1 MLLWFFIFL
10 PHIRPVYP
18 LQLARIYIQ
27 LCACTVIILTHD
39 DIYLK
44 YYNIISFLA
53 KFRVEFEID
62 SVPLSLWMKS
72 FGKWKNN
79 TLKYYCKI
87 LHLLFMWFHFYPKV
101 GCKLSIWKVK
111 KKYNTYRFKKKICMA
126 KGYSRLFLWGL
137 GCELVGIFHSTG
149 KLPVLNR
156 KKFFFWEDNRIPIVI
171 YVVCLSLKVNK

>member
-1 MLLWFFIFL
+1 MASTRYLYNYTLMLLWFFIFL

-62 SVPLSLWMKS
+62 SVPLSLWIKS

-87 LHLLFMWFHFYPKV
+87 LHLLFTWFHFYPKV

-111 KKYNTYRFKKKICMA
+111 KNIIHIGLRRRFVWPRDILD
-126 KGYSRLFLWGL
+126 YSCKVW
-137 GCELVGIFHSTG
+137 VVNWSA
-149 KLPVLNR
+149 
-156 KKFFFWEDNRIPIVI
+156 FFIQPENYPP
-171 YVVCLSLKVNK
+171 